1 MYNQYILEAKYLD
14 KIRRVKRKTIVGVYP
29 SLEAIEKAKEKMLA
43 EEIKYKLL
51 FSINGQFNPFLN
63 PKEHTT

>member
-1 MYNQYILEAKYLD
+1 MHNQYILEVKYLD

-29 SLEAIEKAKEKMLA
+29 SLDAVEKVKDKMLA

-51 FSINGQFNPFLN
+51 FSINAHFNPFLE
-63 PKEHTT
+63 PVA

>member
-29 SLEAIEKAKEKMLA
+29 SLEAIEKVKEKMLA
-43 EEIKYKLL
+43 EEVKYK
-51 FSINGQFNPFLN
+51 I
-63 PKEHTT
+63 